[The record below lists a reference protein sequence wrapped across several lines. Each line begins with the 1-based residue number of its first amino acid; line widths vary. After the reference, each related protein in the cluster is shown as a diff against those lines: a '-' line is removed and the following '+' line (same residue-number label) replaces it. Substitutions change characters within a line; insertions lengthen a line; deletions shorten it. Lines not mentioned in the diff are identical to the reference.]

1 MIVLST
7 ANYGMDNWIGVFLG
21 GWGGFWSNSEGF

>member
-21 GWGGFWSNSEGF
+21 GRGGFW